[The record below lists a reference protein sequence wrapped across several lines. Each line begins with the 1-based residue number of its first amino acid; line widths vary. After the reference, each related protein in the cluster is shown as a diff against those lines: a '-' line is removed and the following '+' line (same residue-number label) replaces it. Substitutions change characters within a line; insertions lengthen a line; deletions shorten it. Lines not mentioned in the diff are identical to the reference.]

1 MTAAP
6 AIAAESRRRL
16 RVVAGAKV
24 GRVRVLPAVVMALA
38 LVLAFFAIIFSH
50 ARLTESSFELEELSS
65 AIELEQAR
73 FEELR
78 LDVARLSSPA
88 RIGPEAERLGMVL
101 PDPAALRPITATM
114 LSESNHDDAAH
125 WASVKPIVT
134 AAP

>member
-6 AIAAESRRRL
+6 AVVAEGRRRL
-16 RVVAGAKV
+16 RVVTGARV
-24 GRVRVLPAVVMALA
+24 GRVRVLPAIVMAAA

-50 ARLTESSFELEELSS
+50 ARLTQSSFELEELRQQID
-65 AIELEQAR
+65 AEQAR

-78 LDVARLSSPA
+78 LEVASLSSPA

-101 PDPAALRPITATM
+101 PDPATLRPITARI
-114 LSESNHDDAAH
+114 LSDTEQDDAAH
-125 WASVKPIVT
+125 WASVKSIVT